1 MNIGFWSHSS
11 GDIAKVNLKKKKV
24 AEVLRNYQQIPEQ
37 KEFSRPRQRK
47 F

>member
-11 GDIAKVNLKKKKV
+11 GDIAKVNLKKKV
-24 AEVLRNYQQIPEQ
+24 AEVLRNYQQIPQQ
-37 KEFSRPRQRK
+37 KEFSRPRQKK